1 MKKKKQELNEKE
13 QELQNNT
20 REINDLKLQNKLLKE
35 RSDYEEKS
43 SKLKIKENNELRN
56 EIEKLK
62 EVKIQ
67 KSNIIDKASSTFPK
81 ILQDVR
87 KRDDK
92 ARTFAPPD
100 NNNKFDEIDDLAEST
115 SSLIKLTKLKKLKN
129 LEKNITDEYKSIN
142 LNDVDDLIDKIGNN
156 ITIGDNIVH
165 LGNNE
170 YIYFKDLLDF
180 LSDIKNNKINNFNK
194 KEEYEKKI
202 INTENK
208 LINRKIKSSANI
220 NLYIKYL
227 NDLKNLLF
235 SDKKSSG
242 KGLNITALPI
252 LLSKL
257 NIINSRELTNNI
269 KYLLNHLYNTKQIT
283 KQLYNSLIKAITY
296 KNDS

>member
-1 MKKKKQELNEKE
+1 MTN
-13 QELQNNT
+13 
-20 REINDLKLQNKLLKE
+20 
-35 RSDYEEKS
+35 
-43 SKLKIKENNELRN
+43 
-56 EIEKLK
+56 
-62 EVKIQ
+62 
-67 KSNIIDKASSTFPK
+67 
-81 ILQDVR
+81 
-87 KRDDK
+87 
-92 ARTFAPPD
+92 
-100 NNNKFDEIDDLAEST
+100 
-115 SSLIKLTKLKKLKN
+115 LKKLKN